1 MGSVCSLGEV
11 NLLGFAKGFPPQ
23 LVGAISSGTGMA
35 GPFGS
40 GVYLALVAIG
50 MKDLYVSLTE

>member
-1 MGSVCSLGEV
+1 MGSISSLGEV

-40 GVYLALVAIG
+40 GVYIALVAIG
-50 MKDLYVSLTE
+50 MKDLYVY